1 MSPLVLVA
9 LAINVLVVGGLAY
22 GLSRRREAAIHMK
35 IMTTCFVVDLLNV
48 ILVEVTA
55 RVTNEESQGAVEQ
68 GLKSFWNDPVSLL
81 NFHIAVSVISIVC
94 YIIAIRVGRRLFRT
108 GEGRGLHRKNALVFI
123 VTRLASFVT
132 SIMVSWP
139 KIRPYFAPLDEI
151 P

>member
-68 GLKSFWNDPVSLL
+68 GFLERPGLAPEFS
-81 NFHIAVSVISIVC
+81 
-94 YIIAIRVGRRLFRT
+94 YRRLCDLYRLLHHRHP
-108 GEGRGLHRKNALVFI
+108 GRAQALSY
-123 VTRLASFVT
+123 R
-132 SIMVSWP
+132 
-139 KIRPYFAPLDEI
+139 
-151 P
+151 

>member
-1 MSPLVLVA
+1 MSSLVVVA
-9 LAINVLVVGGLAY
+9 LVINVLVVAGLAY

-55 RVTNEESQGAVEQ
+55 RATSGESQGAVEQ
-68 GLKSFWNDPVSLL
+68 GLRSFWNDPVSVL
-81 NFHIAVSVISIVC
+81 NFHIVVSVASIVC
-94 YIIAIRVGRRLFRT
+94 YIIAIRTGRRLFRT
-108 GEGRGLHRKNALVFI
+108 GEGRGTHRKNAVVFI

-139 KIRPYFAPLDEI
+139 KITGS
-151 P
+151 